1 MVGGGR
7 VVGLILIGVG
17 VIAFVLAAIFLGAQA
32 ATRETTITGA
42 LLGIVLTFLVLTA
55 PLTGVGIYL
64 LRRGQA
70 EEAEFARARLERDLL
85 NMVLAQGKV
94 SFSEVAISLNIS
106 REEVESLV
114 RSLVGKN
121 LFSGAINWN
130 EGILYSEEAT
140 SLVANKRCPNCGG
153 KLELAGKG
161 VVQCPWCGAEVFLH
175 RDVKE
180 VVQKPTTGSG

>member
-7 VVGLILIGVG
+7 VVGLILIGIG
-17 VIAFVLAAIFLGAQA
+17 VAAFVLVTVFLGAQV

-64 LRRGQA
+64 LRKGQA
-70 EEAEFARARLERDLL
+70 EEAQFARARLERDLL

-94 SFSEVAISLNIS
+94 SFSEAAISLNVN

-121 LFSGAINWN
+121 LFSGAINWK

-140 SLVANKRCPNCGG
+140 SLVTNKKCPNCGG
-153 KLELAGKG
+153 ELEFAGKG
-161 VVQCPWCGAEVFLH
+161 VIQCPWCGAEVFLH
-175 RDVKE
+175 RDVTE
-180 VVQKPTTGSG
+180 Q